1 MTLSKS
7 LLLCGALAA
16 IALPAAAQAE
26 GSAATADQDARCL
39 TMSLILAG
47 SQDPGG
53 QKVGSQGVIYYLG
66 RVDARPRGDL
76 ETRLAAQFAQVTPQ
90 NANGYAQ
97 TCMQAMAQRG
107 QAFHLI
113 AQHLQ
118 QRFGKAPPPGAAPQ
132 AAPGAPAGH

>member
-7 LLLCGALAA
+7 VLLCGALAA
-16 IALPAAAQAE
+16 IALPAAARAE
-26 GSAATADQDARCL
+26 GAATTDQDARCL
-39 TMSLILAG
+39 AMSLILAG
-47 SQDPGG
+47 SQDPNN

-76 ETRLAAQFAQVTPQ
+76 ETRLAAQFGQVTPQ
-90 NANGYAQ
+90 NANGYVQA
-97 TCMQAMAQRG
+97 CMQAMAQRG

-118 QRFGKAPPPGAAPQ
+118 QRFGKAPPAGAAPQ
-132 AAPGAPAGH
+132 AAPSAPSGH